1 MTDATR
7 RPDDTPPVEG
17 HRTAP
22 GTRGDASAPDARSDA
37 PDPGARGFGTR
48 EGAGRTSPGPL
59 GEASVPGARGGAPD
73 TGARGFG
80 AREEVGRT
88 APGAWGDAPD
98 TGDTGARGSGF
109 GAREET
115 GRTAPDGEGPPPAAR
130 PKPDTTAP
138 VGTGTHHDADRTP
151 TGTGTGPHHDSDRT
165 PTGTGTGPHHD
176 SDRISAGTG
185 TGPHHDAD
193 RTPAARLLRLDD
205 TDKLTARLQHAVAG
219 FVDAPRDAVQ
229 EADRALEELT
239 ARFTD
244 AVNERRRTLRRS
256 WQTDGAE
263 TSGTATDTEQ
273 LRLALR
279 DYRELAERLLH
290 A

>member
-7 RPDDTPPVEG
+7 RPGDTPPVEG

-22 GTRGDASAPDARSDA
+22 GVRGDASAPDVRSGA
-37 PDPGARGFGTR
+37 PDPGAPGFGT
-48 EGAGRTSPGPL
+48 
-59 GEASVPGARGGAPD
+59 GEKA
-73 TGARGFG
+73 
-80 AREEVGRT
+80 
-88 APGAWGDAPD
+88 
-98 TGDTGARGSGF
+98 
-109 GAREET
+109 
-115 GRTAPDGEGPPPAAR
+115 GRTAPDGANPPPTAH
-130 PKPDTTAP
+130 PKHDPTTPADTGTHHDGDRISTGA
-138 VGTGTHHDADRTP
+138 GTGTHHDT
-151 TGTGTGPHHDSDRT
+151 
-165 PTGTGTGPHHD
+165 
-176 SDRISAGTG
+176 DRISTGAGTG
-185 TGPHHDAD
+185 THHDGDRAPTGIGTGAHHDAD
-193 RTPAARLLRLDD
+193 RGSVTRLLRLDD

-244 AVNERRRTLRRS
+244 AVTERRRTLRRS
-256 WQTDGAE
+256 WQTDGDG
-263 TSGTATDTEQ
+263 TSGSAAATDTEQ

>member
-7 RPDDTPPVEG
+7 RPGDTPPVEG
-17 HRTAP
+17 HRTTP
-22 GTRGDASAPDARSDA
+22 GVRSDASAPGVRGDT
-37 PDPGARGFGTR
+37 PDPGAHGFGTR
-48 EGAGRTSPGPL
+48 EGAGRTTPGPL
-59 GEASVPGARGGAPD
+59 GEASAPGAGRDAPD
-73 TGARGFG
+73 AGARGFG
-80 AREEVGRT
+80 TGGETGRN
-88 APGAWGDAPD
+88 APGSRGDAPD
-98 TGDTGARGSGF
+98 TGGTGARGSGF

-115 GRTAPDGEGPPPAAR
+115 GRAVPDGGNPPPAAH
-130 PKPDTTAP
+130 PKPDATAP
-138 VGTGTHHDADRTP
+138 AGTGTHHDTDR
-151 TGTGTGPHHDSDRT
+151 S
-165 PTGTGTGPHHD
+165 
-176 SDRISAGTG
+176 SV
-185 TGPHHDAD
+185 
-193 RTPAARLLRLDD
+193 ARLLRLDD
-205 TDKLTARLQHAVAG
+205 TDKLTAQLQHAVAG

-244 AVNERRRTLRRS
+244 AVTERRRTLRRS

-263 TSGTATDTEQ
+263 ANGTASATDTEQ

>member
-7 RPDDTPPVEG
+7 RPGDTPPVEG
-17 HRTAP
+17 HRTTP
-22 GTRGDASAPDARSDA
+22 GARGDASAPDVRSDA

-48 EGAGRTSPGPL
+48 DGAGRTVPGPL
-59 GEASVPGARGGAPD
+59 GEDSAPGARGGAPD
-73 TGARGFG
+73 AGTRGFG
-80 AREEVGRT
+80 TREEVGRT
-88 APGAWGDAPD
+88 APGAWDDASD

-115 GRTAPDGEGPPPAAR
+115 GRTAPGGESPPTAAH

-138 VGTGTHHDADRTP
+138 AGTGTHHDADRISAGTGTGTHHDADRTP
-151 TGTGTGPHHDSDRT
+151 TGTGT
-165 PTGTGTGPHHD
+165 
-176 SDRISAGTG
+176 
-185 TGPHHDAD
+185 HHDAD

-205 TDKLTARLQHAVAG
+205 TDKLTAQLQHAVAG
-219 FVDAPRDAVQ
+219 FVDAPRDAVR

-244 AVNERRRTLRRS
+244 AVTERRRTLRRS

>member
-7 RPDDTPPVEG
+7 RPGDTPPVEG
-17 HRTAP
+17 HRTTP
-22 GTRGDASAPDARSDA
+22 DVRSDASAPDARSDA

-48 EGAGRTSPGPL
+48 GGAGRTAPGPL

-73 TGARGFG
+73 AGTRGFG
-80 AREEVGRT
+80 TREETGRT

-98 TGDTGARGSGF
+98 AGARGSGL
-109 GAREET
+109 GTREET
-115 GRTAPDGEGPPPAAR
+115 GRTTPGGESPPAAAH
-130 PKPDTTAP
+130 PKPDATAP
-138 VGTGTHHDADRTP
+138 AGTGTHHDADRTP
-151 TGTGTGPHHDSDRT
+151 V
-165 PTGTGTGPHHD
+165 
-176 SDRISAGTG
+176 
-185 TGPHHDAD
+185 
-193 RTPAARLLRLDD
+193 ARLLRLDD

-244 AVNERRRTLRRS
+244 AVTERRRTLRRS
-256 WQTDGAE
+256 WHTDGAE
-263 TSGTATDTEQ
+263 TSGAAAATDTEQ

>member
-7 RPDDTPPVEG
+7 RPGDTPPVEG
-17 HRTAP
+17 HRTTP
-22 GTRGDASAPDARSDA
+22 DVRNDASAPDARSDT

-48 EGAGRTSPGPL
+48 EGAGRTAPGPL
-59 GEASVPGARGGAPD
+59 GEAPAPGARGGAPD
-73 TGARGFG
+73 AGARGFG
-80 AREEVGRT
+80 SREEVGRT

-109 GAREET
+109 GTREET
-115 GRTAPDGEGPPPAAR
+115 GRTAPGGESPPAAAH
-130 PKPDTTAP
+130 PESGTTAP
-138 VGTGTHHDADRTP
+138 AGTGTHHDD
-151 TGTGTGPHHDSDRT
+151 
-165 PTGTGTGPHHD
+165 
-176 SDRISAGTG
+176 DRISAGTG
-185 TGPHHDAD
+185 TGTHHDGD
-193 RTPAARLLRLDD
+193 RPPVARLLRLDD
-205 TDKLTARLQHAVAG
+205 TDKLTAQLQHAVAG

-244 AVNERRRTLRRS
+244 AVTERRRTLRRS
-256 WQTDGAE
+256 WHTDGAE
-263 TSGTATDTEQ
+263 TSGAAAATDTEQ